1 MNLKKSLGTILNRKN
16 YKYIIIILIVIIC
29 LFMMCGNYNLVEG
42 LSLKEKTKELNR
54 NLFEAKDIKNGAK
67 SDADKHSM
75 KANANKDYVKD
86 DLRMLTRTTVEGMN
100 NCSSN
105 HSNLGVGGN
114 GANEMVHSQCSGLNN
129 LQSANESVMNQNFDI
144 SLNSNI

>member
-75 KANANKDYVKD
+75 KANANKDGLKE
-86 DLRMLTRTTVEGMN
+86 DLKTLTEGMN

-114 GANEMVHSQCSGLNN
+114 RANEIVHSQCSGLNN
-129 LQSANESVMNQNFDI
+129 LQSANESVMNQEFNE
-144 SLNSNI
+144 